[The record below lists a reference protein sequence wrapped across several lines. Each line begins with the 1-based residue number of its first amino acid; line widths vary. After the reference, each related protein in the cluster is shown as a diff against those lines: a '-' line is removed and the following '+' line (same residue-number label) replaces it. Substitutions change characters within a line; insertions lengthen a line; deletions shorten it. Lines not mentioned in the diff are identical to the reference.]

1 MADDGFTTVHVTT
14 DPVEGEML
22 VEALQGEAIEA
33 RLVRVNSALLGAGP
47 QIFET
52 RIDVADD
59 AVPQA
64 RALLA
69 ELRHPGLMDEHVEP
83 EPSEDPAALKPRQP
97 FKAGIGLLLPGG
109 GHYFAR
115 RTWTATVLQAG
126 ILACL
131 VVLVLDVGP
140 NFLVDAVY
148 VTTFALVVTDVVGGF
163 AVVRA
168 QNRGAPVPNDWR
180 RQLLRGVALVALAS
194 TAGAATA
201 AVVAVP
207 RWLRERDLATL
218 VVSCTD
224 RDLTFS
230 NTGAS
235 GRYVSLDRVGTTS
248 ALLESD
254 GAYEAKVSDATVMGL
269 AAGMEATRAYAA
281 HPRIADD
288 CHKRGVRGDL
298 HDCGLRFQLTVQA
311 TEPDATL
318 MTAWGRCAPD
328 WSGGHAASPATLT
341 LHDAP

>member
-33 RLVRVNSALLGAGP
+33 RLVRVNS
-47 QIFET
+47 
-52 RIDVADD
+52 
-59 AVPQA
+59 
-64 RALLA
+64 ALLA

-168 QNRGAPVPNDWR
+168 QNRGAPVPNLAR
-180 RQLLRGVALVALAS
+180 STVEHRAARGS
-194 TAGAATA
+194 SHG
-201 AVVAVP
+201 
-207 RWLRERDLATL
+207 RE
-218 VVSCTD
+218 
-224 RDLTFS
+224 
-230 NTGAS
+230 
-235 GRYVSLDRVGTTS
+235 
-248 ALLESD
+248 
-254 GAYEAKVSDATVMGL
+254 
-269 AAGMEATRAYAA
+269 
-281 HPRIADD
+281 P
-288 CHKRGVRGDL
+288 
-298 HDCGLRFQLTVQA
+298 
-311 TEPDATL
+311 
-318 MTAWGRCAPD
+318 
-328 WSGGHAASPATLT
+328 SPFNR
-341 LHDAP
+341 